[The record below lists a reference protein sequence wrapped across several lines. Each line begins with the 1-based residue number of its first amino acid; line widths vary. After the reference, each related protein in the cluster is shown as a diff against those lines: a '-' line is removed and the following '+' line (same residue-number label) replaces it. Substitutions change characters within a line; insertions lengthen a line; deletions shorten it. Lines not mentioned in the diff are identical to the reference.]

1 MYSIACQQGGPGE
14 QQRYCSPPTC
24 WKGRRADGRVRVDA
38 PSPVLCQSRCP
49 GDRTGSRPGTG
60 LQVLARRR
68 QSVSHRPLAML
79 GRGQSRP
86 GPGLGPAS
94 AAASSVG
101 PIPRARASAT
111 VLITAS
117 NGSSCSG
124 AIGRGPRAVT
134 IGSVLSAWYGPAGLC
149 CRAAEWPPRPRP
161 PLTVT

>member
-1 MYSIACQQGGPGE
+1 MNSNGTAARQP
-14 QQRYCSPPTC
+14 
-24 WKGRRADGRVRVDA
+24 AGRVAGPTAGSESTHRAQCCASHAGGASA
-38 PSPVLCQSRCP
+38 PA
-49 GDRTGSRPGTG
+49 TGSRPGTG
-60 LQVLARRR
+60 LQVPARRR

-134 IGSVLSAWYGPAGLC
+134 IGSELSAWYGPAGLC